1 MVWSEKQVSILKRAI
16 AEETRAQNMD
26 VRFEFIDGKIQTVFP
41 EGILNYILNL
51 FYLDNEAQIKGLRLL
66 HPRTVQ
72 ILSELDFVEKN

>member
-1 MVWSEKQVSILKRAI
+1 MVWSEKQVVILKRAL
-16 AEETRAQNMD
+16 AEETHAQNME
-26 VRFEFIDGKIQTVFP
+26 VRFEFIDGNIQTVFP